1 METIDSILNK
11 RLKICQ
17 PSEGY
22 RFNADS
28 VILSRF
34 VAYKKD
40 FSRILDIGS
49 GSGIIPVLLKY
60 LYGYD
65 TIDAVEI
72 SDQLY
77 KCLKKTVEIN
87 NFPDN
92 IFPIYEDVRKY
103 RPSEPYDMV
112 ISNPPY
118 RKSNTGRQCLTAEE
132 NRARFS
138 DNLNLD
144 DILKFCRSYL
154 KNKGL
159 FYFCYEADMAVE
171 AFYYCRKYG
180 IEPKRVRFLHPD
192 IDKPAKQAFFECR
205 KNAGVEL
212 NIEKPLF
219 QKIKGVETHEYKEIF
234 IDEEDYL

>member
-1 METIDSILNK
+1 METIDTILD
-11 RLKICQ
+11 RRIEICQ

-34 VAYKKD
+34 VDGEKY
-40 FSRILDIGS
+40 FSNILDIGA
-49 GSGIIPVLLKY
+49 GSGLISVLLNY
-60 LYGYD
+60 LYGYGK
-65 TIDAVEI
+65 IDAVEI
-72 SDQLY
+72 SSQMY
-77 KCLKKTVEIN
+77 ECLLKTMDIN
-87 NFPDN
+87 KLDN
-92 IFPIYEDVRKY
+92 VIKPFNMDLKQFK
-103 RPSEPYDMV
+103 PSKPYDMI

-118 RKSNTGRQCLTAEE
+118 RKSHTGRQCTTDEE

-159 FYFCYEADMAVE
+159 FYFCYEADLAVE

-192 IDKPAKQAFFECR
+192 IDKPARQIFLECR
-205 KNAGVEL
+205 KEGGIEL
-212 NIEKPLF
+212 KVEKPLF
-219 QKIKGVETHEYKEIF
+219 QKIKGVETQEYKNIF
-234 IDEEDYL
+234 INEDS